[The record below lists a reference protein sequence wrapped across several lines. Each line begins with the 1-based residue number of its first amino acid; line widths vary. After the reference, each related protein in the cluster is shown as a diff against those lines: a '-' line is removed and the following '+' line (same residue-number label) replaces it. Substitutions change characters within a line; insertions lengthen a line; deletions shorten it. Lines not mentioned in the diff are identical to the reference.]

1 MREHQSP
8 PFESRPLEVYYDG
21 SCPLCR
27 REIALY
33 SGLRASCPVRW
44 TDVSG
49 AEATLPAGCSREA
62 MLARF
67 HVTGAD
73 GRLVSG
79 ASAFL
84 ALWERLPGW
93 RWLARLGRLPGMP
106 WLLERIYLVFLR
118 VRPAMQ
124 RVAARFE

>member
-1 MREHQSP
+1 MSEREDQQAQTGAIQ
-8 PFESRPLEVYYDG
+8 VYYDG
-21 SCPLCR
+21 ACPLCR

-33 SGLRASCPVRW
+33 SGLQSTCAIQW
-44 TDVSG
+44 TDVS
-49 AEATLPAGCSREA
+49 AESSALPQGCSREA

-67 HVTGAD
+67 HVTDAE

-79 ASAFL
+79 AAAFL
-84 ALWERLPGW
+84 TLWESLPGW

-106 WLLERIYLVFLR
+106 WVLERGYQAFLK

-124 RVAARFE
+124 RLAGRLG